1 MASGAQGHTGMEEQ
15 TSEVAVLGPRPLS
28 TLIKRD
34 PTVIETIL
42 TRSLNGE
49 RLADIAKDYGVTKQS
64 LQAQII
70 RYSPDE
76 WKDTQA
82 AKSMVAYEEARDR
95 LDEPLDLPDLARVRE
110 QVRSRQWELERLIP
124 RLYGNKQEV
133 TVTHRS
139 DLAERIQ
146 AAERRIIDVQAEV
159 VPPLSS
165 DTTGG

>member
-1 MASGAQGHTGMEEQ
+1 MEEQ
-15 TSEVAVLGPRPLS
+15 TQVAVNRETSFPSLPTANKRPLS
-28 TLIKRD
+28 TLIKSDQSLMER
-34 PTVIETIL
+34 IL
-42 TRSLNGE
+42 VRCLNGE
-49 RLADIAKDYGVTKQS
+49 KLATIAQDFGVTKQS

-70 RYSPDE
+70 KYAPDD
-76 WKDTQA
+76 WRDTQA
-82 AKSMVAYEEARDR
+82 ARSMVAYEEARDR

-146 AAERRIIDVQAEV
+146 AAERRIIDVTPVSEQSL
-159 VPPLSS
+159 PK
-165 DTTGG
+165 

>member
-1 MASGAQGHTGMEEQ
+1 MASRAQSHTGMEEQ
-15 TSEVAVLGPRPLS
+15 ATEVAVLGPRPLS
-28 TLIKRD
+28 ALIKRD
-34 PTVIETIL
+34 PAVIETIL

-95 LDEPLDLPDLARVRE
+95 LDEPLELTDLARVRE

-146 AAERRIIDVQAEV
+146 AAERRVVTIEGEV
-159 VPPLSS
+159 VPPSS
-165 DTTGG
+165 SEPPGG